1 MRTIPI
7 GSRGGKLQNRL
18 GTGCVILKQMRLT
31 ATSAAKDGGRSATQ
45 NVAGWIVGVALWGL
59 AGLAGAQTPAT
70 MASLLSVPPR
80 QWAVEGAAN
89 ELKVINYGNS
99 YLRYREHSV
108 DAKGDHVRDL
118 IESKD
123 GPVARLI
130 LKDGRP
136 LTDEEDR
143 LEHER
148 LQAMLDSP
156 AAFAKHIKNDT
167 NGKKMG
173 ADLIKLVPDAMIFTY
188 TPGQPQRADR
198 VMHEGDLPEIVMDF
212 EPNPNWNP
220 PTMTADALQGIKG
233 RVWID
238 AKTHYLARMEGT
250 LFKAVNFGLFLARLY
265 PGGKLTFEQV
275 RVAEN
280 RWIFSRFTEHVDV
293 RVLVKTLRENVEIE
307 SANYSVV
314 PAMSYQDAIKMLWAT
329 PLPR

>member
-1 MRTIPI
+1 M
-7 GSRGGKLQNRL
+7 G
-18 GTGCVILKQMRLT
+18 
-31 ATSAAKDGGRSATQ
+31 TSAGKDMGRSAAPS
-45 NVAGWIVGVALWGL
+45 VARWIVGVGMWAL
-59 AGLAGAQTPAT
+59 AGYAGAQAT
-70 MASLLSVPPR
+70 ANNAALLSVPPR

-89 ELKVINYGNS
+89 ELKVINYGDS

-130 LKDGRP
+130 MNNGRP

-148 LQAMLDSP
+148 LQAMIDSP
-156 AAFAKHIKNDT
+156 AAFAKHIKNDA

-173 ADLIKLVPDAMIFTY
+173 SDLIKVLPDAMIFTY

-198 VMHEGDLPEIVMDF
+198 VMHEGDLPEVVMDF
-212 EPNPNWNP
+212 EPNPNWTP
-220 PTMTADALQGIKG
+220 PTMTADALQGING

-265 PGGKLTFEQV
+265 PGGKLTFEQSK
-275 RVAEN
+275 VADN
-280 RWIFSRFTEHVDV
+280 RWIFTRFTEHVDV

-314 PAMSYQDAIKMLWAT
+314 PAMSYQEAIRMLWAA
-329 PLPR
+329 PLPGR